1 MNSSRHAKIHSIA
14 VLIVAALILQV
25 TMAVQYFSTRN
36 AITSEIMEM
45 AQRDVSTINRV
56 AEVKKIAES
65 ALVQAA
71 PEVERLFALGE
82 RDSLYRVLQQIVK
95 DHPELVGIDFACRV
109 GSDGKRDGYFTFRNE
124 ETGGIEDTIIGFDYT
139 ERSWY
144 REGLKQNG
152 FWTEP
157 YMSHYY
163 VILMS
168 TYAYPV
174 RNAKGEA
181 VAVLGADVPMHELSA
196 MTVQLYENMNHSLLP
211 VLGLQLLGLLLLG
224 FIMYRSIHSVRK
236 LNEVSAEKELINKEL
251 DIANRIQAA
260 MLPATTL
267 ITDSIDVAGSS
278 QDAKDHIDI
287 AGSQVPAKQVG
298 GDFYDFFVRDGK
310 LFFDIG
316 DVCGKGIPAA
326 LVMSMTQAVFRSVA
340 AKESSPGRILQDMNA
355 VACRG
360 NTTGMFTTLFVGVLN
375 LATGT
380 LQYSSAGHD
389 KPYVIS
395 GKEMR
400 QLEFTPG
407 LPIGI
412 VENQAYQDQ
421 ETRVVSGDMLMLYT
435 DGLTEAM
442 NADKELFGQKRIA
455 EAIKAQDSIVSPKQ
469 LLDTMSQAV
478 TDFVCGAEQSDDLT
492 MLAIL
497 YKGPAAGL
505 AGK

>member
-1 MNSSRHAKIHSIA
+1 M
-14 VLIVAALILQV
+14 
-25 TMAVQYFSTRN
+25 
-36 AITSEIMEM
+36 
-45 AQRDVSTINRV
+45 
-56 AEVKKIAES
+56 
-65 ALVQAA
+65 
-71 PEVERLFALGE
+71 
-82 RDSLYRVLQQIVK
+82 
-95 DHPELVGIDFACRV
+95 
-109 GSDGKRDGYFTFRNE
+109 
-124 ETGGIEDTIIGFDYT
+124 T
-139 ERSWY
+139 E
-144 REGLKQNG
+144 Q
-152 FWTEP
+152 
-157 YMSHYY
+157 
-163 VILMS
+163 
-168 TYAYPV
+168 
-174 RNAKGEA
+174 
-181 VAVLGADVPMHELSA
+181 ELSA

-360 NTTGMFTTLFVGVLN
+360 NTTGMFTTLFVGVLD

-469 LLDTMSQAV
+469 LLDTLSQAV